1 MKFDIPKELMSQS
14 SYFKSRPDLFTLG
27 ELEGKPEIFENAYK
41 CRRYIIDITGLDL
54 LSSGELGVGI
64 CALASLVLLDV
75 LER

>member
-1 MKFDIPKELMSQS
+1 M
-14 SYFKSRPDLFTLG
+14 TLG